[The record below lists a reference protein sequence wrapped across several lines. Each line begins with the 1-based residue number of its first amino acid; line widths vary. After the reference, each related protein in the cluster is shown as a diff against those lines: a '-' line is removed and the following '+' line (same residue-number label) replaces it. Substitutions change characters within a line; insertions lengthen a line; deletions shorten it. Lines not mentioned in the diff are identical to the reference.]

1 MDYADFS
8 SRPDIGEEPLTR
20 ILLIGLETEPEN
32 VNVIRLFGP
41 KLNARCVCPSEND
54 SLYLGEALE
63 RVLFSSTVPDSSFLP
78 FLDNFFTRLDE
89 VGERSEYK
97 KLDVWKD
104 EYVDA
109 LDEDG
114 DLIRDCELD
123 LESLGDK
130 WYV

>member
-1 MDYADFS
+1 MDFADCS

-20 ILLIGLETEPEN
+20 IPLLGIATKRDN
-32 VNVIRLFGP
+32 TFRLSD
-41 KLNARCVCPSEND
+41 LNLDAPCVCQSEAD

-63 RVLFSSTVPDSSFLP
+63 RILFSSRVPASSLRAFRED
-78 FLDNFFTRLDE
+78 FYARLNE
-89 VGERSEYK
+89 VVQRSEYK
-97 KLDVWKD
+97 KLDVWKR
-104 EYVDA
+104 EYTEA

-114 DLIRDCELD
+114 ELVRDCELD